1 MSYDGVC
8 GGRRMPKSVK
18 LLKYVR
24 NLARISNARQSR
36 PDQARES
43 RFGGHPRCKVLSE
56 RAKFGERAVDGFL
69 VMTAVVGSPYAKV
82 G

>member
-1 MSYDGVC
+1 
-8 GGRRMPKSVK
+8 MPNSVK